1 MLLDS
6 QQLLVEKKLKQLAQ
20 DLESQNSEGFFK
32 KIISAKTALKS
43 FYIYGDV
50 GRGKSMLMKNF
61 YNSLLKTTKI
71 YFHFNGFMRLIHEA
85 LRDIRKEEKKFKDE
99 LIEAVKRVVKKNE
112 VVCFDEFQ
120 VVDIADAMLLS
131 RIFSYLFAQNVVTV
145 FTSNSQ
151 PRNLYK
157 NGLQREVFLEF
168 VDKILLKN
176 CEVLYLNSPTDYRSQ
191 YRHNLTKRYFIS
203 NKKNREEVQKIIATL
218 TDEKKP
224 KSSKIKVWG
233 REIKVKKT
241 FEMVVDNQILKQ
253 VQDDGALVQDDGAL
267 VQDDGAC
274 FENHSPQKLRHP
286 ELVSG
291 SSPKTQ
297 STLRHPELVSG
308 SIAQTQKIAIFNFD
322 QLCRVELAAS
332 DYQAICK
339 NFDLIFLLKVPK
351 LTSEDVNEARRF
363 VLFID
368 EVYENKTALI
378 VLAKTK
384 SEKIYESGIGSETF
398 ARTVSRLNEIKS
410 DQYWQESKVNFK

>member
-6 QQLLVEKKLKQLAQ
+6 QQILVEKKLKQLAQ

-32 KIISAKTALKS
+32 KIISAKTVVKS

-203 NKKNREEVQKIIATL
+203 NKKNREEVQKIIVTL

-241 FEMVVDNQILKQ
+241 FEMVIDNQILKQ
-253 VQDDGALVQDDGAL
+253 VQDDGA
-267 VQDDGAC
+267 C
-274 FENHSPQKLRHP
+274 FEQHSPQK
-286 ELVSG
+286 
-291 SSPKTQ
+291 
-297 STLRHPELVSG
+297 LRHPELVSG

-351 LTSEDVNEARRF
+351 LTFEDVNEARRF

-384 SEKIYESGIGSETF
+384 SEKIYESGIGSEAF

>member
-1 MLLDS
+1 MHLDS
-6 QQLLVEKKLKQLAQ
+6 QQLLVKKKLKQLEH
-20 DLESQNSEGFFK
+20 DLESQNSKGFFK
-32 KIISAKTALKS
+32 KIISPKIVLKS
-43 FYIYGDV
+43 FYIHGDV

-61 YNSLLKTTKI
+61 YNSLLETTKI
-71 YFHFNGFMRLIHEA
+71 YFHFNSFMHLIHEA
-85 LRDIRKEEKKFKDE
+85 LHDIRKEEKKFKDE
-99 LIEAVKRVVKKNE
+99 LIEAVKRVVKKNK

-131 RIFSYLFAQNVVTV
+131 RIFSYLFSQNVVTV

-168 VDKILLKN
+168 IDKILLKN
-176 CEVLYLNSPTDYRSQ
+176 CEVLHLNSPTDYRSQ
-191 YRHNLTKRYFIS
+191 YKHNLTKRYFIS
-203 NKKNREEVQKIIATL
+203 NKKNRKEVQKIIATL

-224 KSSKIKVWG
+224 KSFKIKVWG
-233 REIKVKKT
+233 REIKINKT
-241 FEMVVDNQILKQ
+241 FEMAISQAISK
-253 VQDDGALVQDDGAL
+253 
-267 VQDDGAC
+267 
-274 FENHSPQKLRHP
+274 
-286 ELVSG
+286 
-291 SSPKTQ
+291 
-297 STLRHPELVSG
+297 
-308 SIAQTQKIAIFNFD
+308 TQKIAIFNFD
-322 QLCRVELAAS
+322 QLCRFELAVS

-384 SEKIYESGIGSETF
+384 LEKIYESKIGSEAF

>member
-20 DLESQNSEGFFK
+20 DLQTRNSEGFFK
-32 KIISAKTALKS
+32 KIISTKTVLKS

-61 YNSLLKTTKI
+61 YNSLPKTKKI

-131 RIFSYLFAQNVVTV
+131 KIFSYLFLQNVVTV

-168 VDKILLKN
+168 IDKILLKN

-191 YRHNLTKRYFIS
+191 YKHNLTKRYFIS
-203 NKKNREEVQKIIATL
+203 NKKNRKEVQKIIATL

-241 FEMVVDNQILKQ
+241 FEMVIDNQILKQ
-253 VQDDGALVQDDGAL
+253 VQDDGA
-267 VQDDGAC
+267 C
-274 FENHSPQKLRHP
+274 FEQHSPQK
-286 ELVSG
+286 
-291 SSPKTQ
+291 
-297 STLRHPELVSG
+297 LRHPELVSG

-384 SEKIYESGIGSETF
+384 SEQIYESGIGSKAF

>member
-32 KIISAKTALKS
+32 KIISAKTVLKS

-131 RIFSYLFAQNVVTV
+131 KIFSYLFLQNVVTV

-168 VDKILLKN
+168 IDKILLKN

-191 YRHNLTKRYFIS
+191 YKHNLTKRYFIS
-203 NKKNREEVQKIIATL
+203 NKKNHEEVQKIIATL

-241 FEMVVDNQILKQ
+241 FEMVIDNQILKQ

-274 FENHSPQKLRHP
+274 FEQHSPQK
-286 ELVSG
+286 
-291 SSPKTQ
+291 
-297 STLRHPELVSG
+297 LRHPELVSG

-351 LTSEDVNEARRF
+351 LISEDVNEARRF

-384 SEKIYESGIGSETF
+384 SEKIYESGIGSKAF